1 MTDPEDPD
9 DSRLDPAV
17 TNARPSGLRLLRVSS
32 RPPSGAEWTLGQ
44 AIDVLTTCQH
54 PECTLSSALV
64 VEPDGSRIPI
74 HWCRACGAIALL
86 EKGEAEWIR
95 PGLVLFLGDEKR
107 LSGLAG
113 EVKVLVNAVTEVTTA
128 SKALVR
134 RMADQPRSR
143 FAELSSSLEQIEYAS
158 IEIEHGVR
166 AVLAELVP
174 RAKPC

>member
-1 MTDPEDPD
+1 M
-9 DSRLDPAV
+9 
-17 TNARPSGLRLLRVSS
+17 
-32 RPPSGAEWTLGQ
+32 
-44 AIDVLTTCQH
+44 
-54 PECTLSSALV
+54 
-64 VEPDGSRIPI
+64 
-74 HWCRACGAIALL
+74 
-86 EKGEAEWIR
+86 
-95 PGLVLFLGDEKR
+95 
-107 LSGLAG
+107 
-113 EVKVLVNAVTEVTTA
+113 KVLVNAVTEVTTA